1 MILALLDEQVSTQME
16 AGEKKKNRKWEENLG
31 SLAFKSAATSKERQ
45 DEESKQ
51 ASN

>member
-16 AGEKKKNRKWEENLG
+16 AGEEKNRKWEENLG

-45 DEESKQ
+45 DEESKR